1 MASSSPHPDTHQD
14 TPPDFTPVVS
24 STSSTSTSPSPPA
37 VTMAGAT
44 AASPQKSSH
53 QQGQPFEPLDKAA
66 SQTVKLNPKL
76 ELSRNDLLR
85 LLSYME
91 GELQSRDVVI
101 ATLKTERVKNL
112 LQYGRVGL
120 SDPFLALQR
129 DSIGGSVVRG
139 GGVNEAELRAL
150 EETQLAQLEH
160 LIAQQRKAHQRMRH
174 VLREAEKR
182 HSRVV
187 AELEEERRKHEHDTA
202 QGDDVT
208 YALEK
213 DRTRLKQPELRIL
226 KELEAEKAAKKKV
239 EKELRKVQETLEEE
253 RGRQKQIILMLVE
266 ERKRLALQYV
276 EERKRSEDLAQI
288 LSEEKGRI
296 DSMAEGL
303 EEESKKSLQME
314 AELEKQLADF
324 DTERQQ
330 MRGQLTKKEE
340 RISELE
346 ALLEKQQREVDHY
359 KKQLQEAHN
368 VAMFQQ
374 TLSVSPPR
382 IGIAT
387 RPAPPQLPA
396 KPATLTQPQPRMPG
410 LDEVTGVPLN
420 MGLSVAPHHVSSGP
434 GATNPSHSVPP
445 GVAAMSSVT
454 KAVQLT
460 ATVNSVPVAGP
471 TTGIARGVQPG
482 VGLRPVMYSVSTS
495 EVTRTVTT
503 AAKSYS
509 VSENEAGWT
518 GGSEGEVPGSLA
530 GGVPGAVER
539 GVVRVTGPAG
549 EARSQAQVVQ
559 VTPRVNVSA
568 SPGTK
573 VITTTHGGKVTFH
586 VTTNAPTTTAAPAP
600 PASNGQQQQTLTQ
613 TSTMIKKPP
622 PPTRSTQPGGPPPPV
637 PLNKPTAA
645 PPVPP
650 NKPAVPPKKDL
661 VTRVGAGGQGVS
673 VEPGTP
679 ISVEV
684 KPQKVGPQ
692 TVKFGITISKTA
704 ASGGGGQPAGSGG
717 GGGQAVVGVGSGGS
731 GGGSETPVAPSVE
744 GGAVSPRRDAA
755 QVGGGGPPVHATACV
770 DSLSPELEHFH
781 QLLISM
787 AGSSDVAVPAIS
799 NLTSPSNPSSAPNTH
814 VVCSSPSQSPC
825 ASLPSVSPSGPS
837 STHLPSLSPLPHHS
851 ISLNTDHEGH
861 ASLSSPIA
869 IPLSSPPPLPAYS
882 SLSSPSS
889 VAAASVSL
897 SQSLLYPPL
906 HSPLPASPASRLSES
921 TPQSSASLGATPW
934 MPSSLSPSST
944 IINTPTA
951 TTTTNTTTT
960 LNYHHH
966 SPIATSITS
975 NTVTTSST
983 TTTTTSSLSGS
994 LPPPLPLGDCPVVLT
1009 PMEGEDLEPPHSPLD
1024 VSTPLTMDG
1033 MTALH
1038 IAAQG
1043 NNWQSVPVLV
1053 RCGGSVSAEDDE
1065 GRTPAYLALLY
1076 ACTPAAAALLA
1087 FPQSLEHTTKDGCNY
1102 LHAAIKS
1109 AEAECVE
1116 VLLQHILATDD
1127 GPHLLHWLASGPDHR
1142 GSTPLALA
1150 VAHPTADLLAALCHA
1165 GLDLPALL
1173 SHDPS
1178 LLKLASPACHALFST
1193 SSQSESTC
1201 SVWLEGLDLDRVT
1214 NGDGGCSH
1222 KQEDEFESGSGSSS
1236 SNEYRERW
1244 PIGAVRV
1251 TTTTLWAVLEEALTS
1266 LALHHLDTLARS
1278 HGPSSV
1284 SMGGRHSSGSGS
1296 RGERRRSDPLQEL
1309 EVNSPHLGITKAAIS
1324 HFSIG
1329 HHRWTRGEY
1338 GLVSGP
1344 CDLLANTGSQDICIH
1359 LRTFEAAAYSL
1370 LVPVPVL
1377 KNYLRLM
1384 EQSQCVVVYGPR
1396 DSGKCSLVRCLA
1408 HLKGSGSGV
1417 GVTRI
1422 DLARGRAASLESVRG
1437 VAESGGNLVL
1447 EHVSREAWPAVWAM
1461 MQGIS
1466 GGTVL
1471 VTMDAWRRP
1480 GGGQL
1485 EGGVLWV
1492 QLRHDREPLVS
1503 TLSRSLMRLLA
1514 SQHSGVLP
1522 SPASHTQRIVEW
1534 VTAAWSRLA
1543 ATLMS
1548 LGFSSALHGPHLF
1561 TQALCGAVSPRDILR
1576 GVKHLWNSV
1585 ISSEI
1590 RTEVVSVWR
1599 RSSVGGEVD
1608 EARVTSMALYVV
1620 IQRSL
1625 APGLPLPPPQAH
1637 DFLASLDGGLGRS
1650 AFRGIKSSV
1659 PSSRP
1664 KDLPLDVIGSP
1675 LWTGSSQQVAEIP
1688 QQSGPPV
1695 GLSSPTSPE
1704 WDEANLTKILGLSP
1718 MGYT

>member
-1 MASSSPHPDTHQD
+1 MGARGEMASTGPRPDTHPQE
-14 TPPDFTPVVS
+14 PPAAAAT
-24 STSSTSTSPSPPA
+24 TTAASPS
-37 VTMAGAT
+37 VMVGAAAT
-44 AASPQKSSH
+44 ASPQKSSQ
-53 QQGQPFEPLDKAA
+53 QQGQPFEPLDKSA

-213 DRTRLKQPELRIL
+213 DRTRLKQ
-226 KELEAEKAAKKKV
+226 ELESERAAKKKA

-330 MRGQLTKKEE
+330 MRSQLAKKEE

-410 LDEVTGVPLN
+410 ALTPPKITPRVRASSPGIDEVTGVPMSLG
-420 MGLSVAPHHVSSGP
+420 MSAAQHHTSAGSHSTTGVS
-434 GATNPSHSVPP
+434 NPPHSVPP

-509 VSENEAGWT
+509 VSENEGSWT
-518 GGSEGEVPGSLA
+518 GSGEGEGPASLPGGTS
-530 GGVPGAVER
+530 GTVER
-539 GVVRVTGPAG
+539 GVVRVTGPG
-549 EARSQAQVVQ
+549 DARSQAQVVQ

-586 VTTNAPTTTAAPAP
+586 VTTNAPTTTAASVA
-600 PASNGQQQQTLTQ
+600 PASNGQQQQQ
-613 TSTMIKKPP
+613 GAQQASSVAKKPP
-622 PPTRSTQPGGPPPPV
+622 PPARSTQPGGPPPPI
-637 PLNKPTAA
+637 PLNKPAAA

-661 VTRVGAGGQGVS
+661 VTRVGAGGPGVS

-704 ASGGGGQPAGSGG
+704 TSGSQAVGSGG
-717 GGGQAVVGVGSGGS
+717 GSGQAVVGVGSGGS
-731 GGGSETPVAPSVE
+731 GGGSETPVAPAVE

-787 AGSSDVAVPAIS
+787 AGSSNVAVP
-799 NLTSPSNPSSAPNTH
+799 TSPNVAPNLSSAPNTQ
-814 VVCSSPSQSPC
+814 VVCSSPSPIPSSSLSSLS
-825 ASLPSVSPSGPS
+825 SLPEPS
-837 STHLPSLSPLPHHS
+837 SPLLPSLSLVPQS
-851 ISLNTDHEGH
+851 TKISTDDGG
-861 ASLSSPIA
+861 IA
-869 IPLSSPPPLPAYS
+869 SPPVSPLASPPLAFS
-882 SLSSPSS
+882 FLTSPSS
-889 VAAASVSL
+889 VAAAATASSTL
-897 SQSLLYPPL
+897 HTSSSPTSHSPPPPPL
-906 HSPLPASPASRLSES
+906 PSSSPPPLLPLVSSVLTSPVDS
-921 TPQSSASLGATPW
+921 TPLTSISQGFASLKV
-934 MPSSLSPSST
+934 PSSSLNFQYCSPPCTSPSG
-944 IINTPTA
+944 P
-951 TTTTNTTTT
+951 
-960 LNYHHH
+960 
-966 SPIATSITS
+966 
-975 NTVTTSST
+975 
-983 TTTTTSSLSGS
+983 
-994 LPPPLPLGDCPVVLT
+994 PPPLPLSDPPVLLT
-1009 PMEGEDLEPPHSPLD
+1009 PMDGEELEPPHSPLD

-1038 IAAQG
+1038 LAAQG

-1053 RCGGSVSAEDDE
+1053 RCGASVNAEDDD
-1065 GRTPAYLALLY
+1065 GRTPTYLALLY
-1076 ACTPAAAALLA
+1076 ACTPAAATLLS

-1109 AEAECVE
+1109 GEVECIE
-1116 VLLQHILATDD
+1116 VLVQHVLATED
-1127 GPHLLHWLASGPDHR
+1127 GPNLLHCLAGGPDHR
-1142 GSTPLALA
+1142 GNTPLTLA
-1150 VAHPTADLLAALCHA
+1150 VSATNSSMLAALTHA
-1165 GLDLPALL
+1165 GLDIPALL
-1173 SHDPS
+1173 SRNPR
-1178 LLKLASPACHALFST
+1178 LLSLASPASLAIV
-1193 SSQSESTC
+1193 SSSNQSECTC
-1201 SVWLEGLDLDRVT
+1201 SVWLEGLDMDRGDDEESLGH
-1214 NGDGGCSH
+1214 NGDDGLEKRGR
-1222 KQEDEFESGSGSSS
+1222 EFGK
-1236 SNEYRERW
+1236 RW
-1244 PIGAVRV
+1244 AIGAVLV
-1251 TTTTLWAVLEEALTS
+1251 TSATLWAALEETLTS
-1266 LALHHLDTLARS
+1266 LALHHWDTLARNQ
-1278 HGPSSV
+1278 GPS
-1284 SMGGRHSSGSGS
+1284 GQNLSSCNRLSS
-1296 RGERRRSDPLQEL
+1296 QPRGERRRSDPLQDM
-1309 EVNSPHLGITKAAIS
+1309 EVTTSSLGLNKSAIS

-1329 HHRWTRGEY
+1329 HHKWTRGEY

-1344 CDLLANTGSQDICIH
+1344 YDLLVNNGAQNICIH
-1359 LRTFEAAAYSL
+1359 LHTHEAAAYSL
-1370 LVPVPVL
+1370 LVPLPIL
-1377 KNYLRLM
+1377 KNYLRLI
-1384 EQSQCVVVYGPR
+1384 EQSQCVVVYGPQ
-1396 DSGKCSLVRCLA
+1396 DSGKRSLVRSLA
-1408 HLKGSGSGV
+1408 YLKNGGGV

-1422 DLARGRAASLESVRG
+1422 DMGGGRVSSSECVRG
-1437 VAESGGNLVL
+1437 VVESGGGLVVM
-1447 EHVSREAWPAVWAM
+1447 EHVSREAWPGVWAM
-1461 MQGIS
+1461 VQGVNS
-1466 GGTVL
+1466 GTVL

-1492 QLRHDREPLVS
+1492 QLRHDREPMVS
-1503 TLSRSLMRLLA
+1503 TLTRSLIRHMSSL
-1514 SQHSGVLP
+1514 HTGVFP
-1522 SPASHTQRIVEW
+1522 SPTSQTQQAVDW
-1534 VTAAWSRLA
+1534 VAGAWGRLT
-1543 ATLMS
+1543 ATLMA
-1548 LGFSSALHGPHLF
+1548 LGFSSAVHGPHLF
-1561 TQALCGAVSPRDILR
+1561 TQTLLAANNPRDILR
-1576 GVKHLWNSV
+1576 GVQHLWNDV

-1590 RTEVVSVWR
+1590 RTEVVNVWR

-1625 APGLPLPPPQAH
+1625 APGLPLPTPEAH
-1637 DFLASLDGGLGRS
+1637 DFLAALDGGLGRS
-1650 AFRGIKSSV
+1650 AFRGIKPTM

-1664 KDLPLDVIGSP
+1664 KDLPLEVLGGNPWSGPSYERQD
-1675 LWTGSSQQVAEIP
+1675 SSQQVC
-1688 QQSGPPV
+1688 PPV
-1695 GLSSPTSPE
+1695 SMSSPTSPE

-1718 MGYT
+1718 MGYA

>member
-1 MASSSPHPDTHQD
+1 MASSGPQHPDTHHSEA
-14 TPPDFTPVVS
+14 PPDCSPAASTTPAS
-24 STSSTSTSPSPPA
+24 STTTSASPPT

-44 AASPQKSSH
+44 AASPQKTPH
-53 QQGQPFEPLDKAA
+53 QQGQPFEPLDKAS

-76 ELSRNDLLR
+76 ELSLNDLLR

-174 VLREAEKR
+174 VLREAE
-182 HSRVV
+182 
-187 AELEEERRKHEHDTA
+187 
-202 QGDDVT
+202 
-208 YALEK
+208 
-213 DRTRLKQPELRIL
+213 

-396 KPATLTQPQPRMPG
+396 KPATLTQPQPRMSGALTPPKITPRVRASSPG
-410 LDEVTGVPLN
+410 LDEVTGVPLSL
-420 MGLSVAPHHVSSGP
+420 GLSVAPHHVSSGP
-434 GATNPSHSVPP
+434 GSTNPPHSVPP

-518 GGSEGEVPGSLA
+518 GGSEGEGPGSLA

-586 VTTNAPTTTAAPAP
+586 VTTNAPTTTAASAP
-600 PASNGQQQQTLTQ
+600 PASNGQQQQTQQQ
-613 TSTMIKKPP
+613 TPQQPSLSQTATMIKKPP

-661 VTRVGAGGQGVS
+661 VTRVGAGGQGVA

-704 ASGGGGQPAGSGG
+704 TSGSSSGGQSVGSGG

-799 NLTSPSNPSSAPNTH
+799 NLVPPSNPSSTPNTH
-814 VVCSSPSQSPC
+814 VCSSPSQSSC
-825 ASLPSVSPSGPS
+825 TSLPSVPPCGPS
-837 STHLPSLSPLPHHS
+837 SPLPPSLSPPLHHS
-851 ISLNTDHEGH
+851 ASLSTDHEGL
-861 ASLSSPIA
+861 ASASSSTV
-869 IPLSSPPPLPAYS
+869 PLTLPPPLPAF
-882 SLSSPSS
+882 SLLTSPSS
-889 VAAASVSL
+889 VAAASVTL
-897 SQSLLYPPL
+897 A
-906 HSPLPASPASRLSES
+906 HSPPHSTLYSSSLVSPASRLTES
-921 TPQSSASLGATPW
+921 PHLINTPQCTPKILSSS
-934 MPSSLSPSST
+934 PSSSSSPPSPSISTSTLYYQHCSPSST
-944 IINTPTA
+944 
-951 TTTTNTTTT
+951 TTTITTT
-960 LNYHHH
+960 
-966 SPIATSITS
+966 
-975 NTVTTSST
+975 ST
-983 TTTTTSSLSGS
+983 TTTTTLSPSGS
-994 LPPPLPLGDCPVVLT
+994 LPPPPPPLPLGDCPIILT
-1009 PMEGEDLEPPHSPLD
+1009 PVEGEDLEPPHSPLD

-1038 IAAQG
+1038 LAAQG
-1043 NNWQSVPVLV
+1043 NNWQSVAVLV

-1065 GRTPAYLALLY
+1065 GRTPAFLALLY

-1109 AEAECVE
+1109 GEVECVE
-1116 VLLQHILATDD
+1116 VLLQHILATED
-1127 GPHLLHWLASGPDHR
+1127 GLHLLHWLAGGPDHQ
-1142 GSTPLALA
+1142 GTTPLALA
-1150 VAHPTADLLAALCHA
+1150 VASPTADLLAAMGHA
-1165 GLDLPALL
+1165 GLDIPALL

-1178 LLKLASPACHALFST
+1178 LLKLASSACLALLSS

-1201 SVWLEGLDLDRVT
+1201 SVWLEGLDLDRVI
-1214 NGDGGCSH
+1214 NGDGSCTH
-1222 KQEDEFESGSGSSS
+1222 EQEDEFESGTSSS
-1236 SNEYRERW
+1236 SSKHHGERW

-1266 LALHHLDTLARS
+1266 LALHHLETLTRNHS
-1278 HGPSSV
+1278 PGGI
-1284 SMGGRHSSGSGS
+1284 SMGGSGRHSSGGSSSSSMS
-1296 RGERRRSDPLQEL
+1296 RGERRRSDPLQEM
-1309 EVNSPHLGITKAAIS
+1309 EVNSAHLGITKAAIS

-1329 HHRWTRGEY
+1329 HHKWTRGEY

-1344 CDLLANTGSQDICIH
+1344 FDLLANNGSQDICIH
-1359 LRTFEAAAYSL
+1359 FRPLEAAAYSL

-1408 HLKGSGSGV
+1408 HLKGTGSGV

-1422 DLARGRAASLESVRG
+1422 DLARGRAAGLETVRG
-1437 VAESGGNLVL
+1437 VAESGGSLVL

-1461 MQGIS
+1461 VQGVS

-1492 QLRHDREPLVS
+1492 QLRHDREPLIS
-1503 TLSRSLMRLLA
+1503 TLSRSLIRLLA
-1514 SQHSGVLP
+1514 SQHAGVLP
-1522 SPASHTQRIVEW
+1522 SPTSHTQHTVEW
-1534 VTAAWSRLA
+1534 VTAASSRLA
-1543 ATLMS
+1543 ATLMT

-1561 TQALCGAVSPRDILR
+1561 SQALRGAASPGDILR
-1576 GVKHLWNSV
+1576 EVKHVWNSV
-1585 ISSEI
+1585 ISPEI

-1637 DFLASLDGGLGRS
+1637 NFLASLDGGLGRS
-1650 AFRGIKSSV
+1650 AFRSIKSSV
-1659 PSSRP
+1659 SSARP

-1675 LWTGSSQQVAEIP
+1675 LWTGSSQQITEIS
-1688 QQSGPPV
+1688 QQTSPPV

>member
-1 MASSSPHPDTHQD
+1 MASTAPRPDTHPQD
-14 TPPDFTPVVS
+14 
-24 STSSTSTSPSPPA
+24 PPA
-37 VTMAGAT
+37 TAAASAATPSAAAAAAAVVVAPPATMAAAA
-44 AASPQKSSH
+44 AASPQKTPQQQQQQQ
-53 QQGQPFEPLDKAA
+53 QQGQPFEPMDKSV

-76 ELSRNDLLR
+76 ELSRTDLLK

-91 GELQSRDVVI
+91 AELQSRDVVI

-150 EETQLAQLEH
+150 EETQLSQLEH

-213 DRTRLKQPELRIL
+213 DRTRLKQ
-226 KELEAEKAAKKKV
+226 ELESEKAAKKKA

-330 MRGQLTKKEE
+330 MRAQLTKKEE
-340 RISELE
+340 RINELE
-346 ALLEKQQREVDHY
+346 ALLEKLQRDVDHY

-387 RPAPPQLPA
+387 RPSPPQLPA
-396 KPATLTQPQPRMPG
+396 KPAALTQPQPRMPG
-410 LDEVTGVPLN
+410 ALTPPKVAPRVRASSPGIDEVTGVPMSLG
-420 MGLSVAPHHVSSGP
+420 MSAAQHHVTAGSLSTTG
-434 GATNPSHSVPP
+434 GGNPAHAVAP

-503 AAKSYS
+503 ASKSYS
-509 VSENEAGWT
+509 VSENESSWT
-518 GGSEGEVPGSLA
+518 GGGEGEGPASLPA
-530 GGVPGAVER
+530 GMAGTVER
-539 GVVRVTGPAG
+539 GLVRVTGPG
-549 EARSQAQVVQ
+549 DVRGQAQVVQ

-586 VTTNAPTTTAAPAP
+586 VTTIAPTTTATSASSAP
-600 PASNGQQQQTLTQ
+600 NGQQQQQALPQ

-622 PPTRSTQPGGPPPPV
+622 PPARSTQPGGPPPPV
-637 PLNKPTAA
+637 PLNKPLAV

-661 VTRVGAGGQGVS
+661 VTRVGAGGSGVS

-684 KPQKVGPQ
+684 KPQKVGSQ
-692 TVKFGITISKTA
+692 TVKFGITISKT
-704 ASGGGGQPAGSGG
+704 SGNQPIGSSGSS
-717 GGGQAVVGVGSGGS
+717 GQAVVGVGPGGS
-731 GGGSETPVAPSVE
+731 GGGSETPVAPTVE
-744 GGAVSPRRDAA
+744 GGAISPRRDAA

-787 AGSSDVAVPAIS
+787 AGSSNIAAPTS
-799 NLTSPSNPSSAPNTH
+799 PNLAPNIPSPSNSQVVSSCSSSSPIPSSP
-814 VVCSSPSQSPC
+814 VSSPTHPSSPLLPPLSPPPPPPPQSAKIDIGDGGIALPPVSPLPPSPHAFGFLSDPSSVVTAATAALPKSS
-825 ASLPSVSPSGPS
+825 ASPSVSPPP
-837 STHLPSLSPLPHHS
+837 LPS
-851 ISLNTDHEGH
+851 
-861 ASLSSPIA
+861 
-869 IPLSSPPPLPAYS
+869 SSPPPLL
-882 SLSSPSS
+882 SLSSMSS
-889 VAAASVSL
+889 EVLTSVSNKIVAPL
-897 SQSLLYPPL
+897 SSIAPGFSTVTSTQTQDCNPT
-906 HSPLPASPASRLSES
+906 ASP
-921 TPQSSASLGATPW
+921 
-934 MPSSLSPSST
+934 
-944 IINTPTA
+944 
-951 TTTTNTTTT
+951 
-960 LNYHHH
+960 
-966 SPIATSITS
+966 
-975 NTVTTSST
+975 
-983 TTTTTSSLSGS
+983 SGP
-994 LPPPLPLGDCPVVLT
+994 PPPLPLSDPPILLA
-1009 PMEGEDLEPPHSPLD
+1009 PLDGEELEPPHSPLD

-1038 IAAQG
+1038 LAAQG

-1053 RCGGSVSAEDDE
+1053 RCGASVTAEDDD
-1065 GRTPAYLALLY
+1065 GRTPTYLALLY
-1076 ACTPAAAALLA
+1076 ACTPAAAALLS
-1087 FPQSLEHTTKDGCNY
+1087 FPQSLEHTTKDGCNF

-1109 AEAECVE
+1109 GEVECIE
-1116 VLLQHILATDD
+1116 VLVQHILATEL
-1127 GPHLLHWLASGPDHR
+1127 GPNLLHRLAGEPDHR
-1142 GSTPLALA
+1142 GNTPLSLALSA
-1150 VAHPTADLLAALCHA
+1150 TNSHMVAALSHA

-1173 SHDPS
+1173 SHNPK
-1178 LLKLASPACHALFST
+1178 LLSVASPAALAFISNT
-1193 SSQSESTC
+1193 DRSECTC
-1201 SVWLEGLDLDRVT
+1201 SVWLEGLDIDRLVEGDPGSRS
-1214 NGDGGCSH
+1214 NGDDGFIEEEG
-1222 KQEDEFESGSGSSS
+1222 K
-1236 SNEYRERW
+1236 SNCLW
-1244 PIGAVRV
+1244 AIGAVRV
-1251 TTTTLWAVLEEALTS
+1251 TPATLWAALEETLTS
-1266 LALHHLDTLARS
+1266 LALHHWEALARTQGYGQNS
-1278 HGPSSV
+1278 T
-1284 SMGGRHSSGSGS
+1284 GGSRRNAQP
-1296 RGERRRSDPLQEL
+1296 RGERRRSDPLQEV
-1309 EVNSPHLGITKAAIS
+1309 EVSASFLGLNKSAVS

-1329 HHRWTRGEY
+1329 HHKWSRGEY

-1344 CDLLANTGSQDICIH
+1344 YDLLVNNHAQDIRIH
-1359 LRTFEAAAYSL
+1359 LHTLEAAAYTL
-1370 LVPVPVL
+1370 LVPVPIL
-1377 KNYLRLM
+1377 KNYLRLI
-1384 EQSQCVVVYGPR
+1384 EQCQCVVVYGPQ
-1396 DSGKCSLVRCLA
+1396 DSGKRFLVRCLA
-1408 HLKGSGSGV
+1408 HLRVGGNI

-1422 DLARGRAASLESVRG
+1422 DLGGGTVSSTESVRG
-1437 VAESGGNLVL
+1437 VVESGGSLVVM
-1447 EHVSREAWPAVWAM
+1447 ERVSREAWPGVW
-1461 MQGIS
+1461 GVVKGVNS
-1466 GGTVL
+1466 GTVL

-1492 QLRHDREPLVS
+1492 QLRHDREPLVA
-1503 TLSRSLMRLLA
+1503 TLSRSLMRHVA
-1514 SQHSGVLP
+1514 SLHGGVFP
-1522 SPASHTQRIVEW
+1522 SPSSHMQKAIEW
-1534 VTAAWSRLA
+1534 VAGAWGRLA
-1543 ATLMS
+1543 ATLMA

-1561 TQALCGAVSPRDILR
+1561 TQTLLTANNPRDLLR
-1576 GVKHLWNSV
+1576 GVEHLWNN
-1585 ISSEI
+1585 IIAMEI

-1599 RSSVGGEVD
+1599 RSSVGCEVD

-1625 APGLPLPPPQAH
+1625 APGLPLPTAEAH
-1637 DFLASLDGGLGRS
+1637 NFLAALDGGLGRS
-1650 AFRGIKSSV
+1650 AFRGIKS
-1659 PSSRP
+1659 PLPPPRP
-1664 KDLPLDVIGSP
+1664 KDLPLELIGS
-1675 LWTGSSQQVAEIP
+1675 TQTGGSKFEKVESSHHFGSS
-1688 QQSGPPV
+1688 V
-1695 GLSSPTSPE
+1695 GLASPTSPE

-1718 MGYT
+1718 MGYA

>member
-1 MASSSPHPDTHQD
+1 MASTAPRPDTHPQD
-14 TPPDFTPVVS
+14 
-24 STSSTSTSPSPPA
+24 PPA
-37 VTMAGAT
+37 TATTVSAAATPAAVAAAAAVAPPATMAA
-44 AASPQKSSH
+44 AASPQKMPQQQQQ
-53 QQGQPFEPLDKAA
+53 QQGQHFEPMDKSV

-76 ELSRNDLLR
+76 ELSRTDLLK

-91 GELQSRDVVI
+91 AELQSRDVVI

-150 EETQLAQLEH
+150 EETQLSQLEH

-213 DRTRLKQPELRIL
+213 DRTRLKQ
-226 KELEAEKAAKKKV
+226 ELESEKAAKKKA

-330 MRGQLTKKEE
+330 MRAQLTKKEE
-340 RISELE
+340 RINELE
-346 ALLEKQQREVDHY
+346 ALLEKLQRDVDHY

-396 KPATLTQPQPRMPG
+396 KPAALTQPQPRMP
-410 LDEVTGVPLN
+410 
-420 MGLSVAPHHVSSGP
+420 A
-434 GATNPSHSVPP
+434 
-445 GVAAMSSVT
+445 
-454 KAVQLT
+454 
-460 ATVNSVPVAGP
+460 
-471 TTGIARGVQPG
+471 TGIARGVQPG

-503 AAKSYS
+503 ASKSYS
-509 VSENEAGWT
+509 VSENESSWT
-518 GGSEGEVPGSLA
+518 GGGEGEGPASLPA
-530 GGVPGAVER
+530 GMTGTVER
-539 GVVRVTGPAG
+539 GLVRVTGPG
-549 EARSQAQVVQ
+549 DVRGQAQVVQ

-586 VTTNAPTTTAAPAP
+586 VTTIAPTTTATSASSAP
-600 PASNGQQQQTLTQ
+600 NGQQQQQTLSQ
-613 TSTMIKKPP
+613 TATMIKKPP
-622 PPTRSTQPGGPPPPV
+622 PPARSTQPGGPPPPV
-637 PLNKPTAA
+637 PLNKPLAV

-661 VTRVGAGGQGVS
+661 VTRVGAGGSGVS

-684 KPQKVGPQ
+684 KPQKVGSQ
-692 TVKFGITISKTA
+692 TVKFGITISKT
-704 ASGGGGQPAGSGG
+704 SGNQPIGSSGSS
-717 GGGQAVVGVGSGGS
+717 GQAVVGVGPGGS
-731 GGGSETPVAPSVE
+731 GGGSETPVAPTVE

-787 AGSSDVAVPAIS
+787 AGSSNIAAPPS
-799 NLTSPSNPSSAPNTH
+799 PNLAPNIPSPSNSQVVSTSSSSTSSISSIPTSPVSSPTHPSSPLLPPLSPPPPPPPQSAKIDIGDGGITLPPLSSSAPSISAFGFLSDPSS
-814 VVCSSPSQSPC
+814 VVTAVTAALPKSCMSPS
-825 ASLPSVSPSGPS
+825 V
-837 STHLPSLSPLPHHS
+837 
-851 ISLNTDHEGH
+851 
-861 ASLSSPIA
+861 
-869 IPLSSPPPLPAYS
+869 SPPPLPS
-882 SLSSPSS
+882 TSPPPLLSLSSISS
-889 VAAASVSL
+889 EVLTSVSNKNVAPL
-897 SQSLLYPPL
+897 SSIAPGFSTVTSTQTQDCNPS
-906 HSPLPASPASRLSES
+906 ASP
-921 TPQSSASLGATPW
+921 
-934 MPSSLSPSST
+934 
-944 IINTPTA
+944 
-951 TTTTNTTTT
+951 
-960 LNYHHH
+960 
-966 SPIATSITS
+966 
-975 NTVTTSST
+975 
-983 TTTTTSSLSGS
+983 SGP
-994 LPPPLPLGDCPVVLT
+994 PPPLPLSDPPILLA
-1009 PMEGEDLEPPHSPLD
+1009 PLDGEELEPPHSPLD

-1038 IAAQG
+1038 LAAQG

-1053 RCGGSVSAEDDE
+1053 RCGASVSAEDDD
-1065 GRTPAYLALLY
+1065 GRTPTYLALLY
-1076 ACTPAAAALLA
+1076 ACTPAAAALLS
-1087 FPQSLEHTTKDGCNY
+1087 FPQSLEHTTKDGCNF

-1109 AEAECVE
+1109 AEVDCIE
-1116 VLLQHILATDD
+1116 VLVQHILATEL
-1127 GPHLLHWLASGPDHR
+1127 GPNLLHRLAGEPDHR
-1142 GSTPLALA
+1142 GNTPLSLALA
-1150 VAHPTADLLAALCHA
+1150 ATNSHMVAALSRA

-1173 SHDPS
+1173 SHNPK
-1178 LLKLASPACHALFST
+1178 LLSVASPAALAFISNT
-1193 SSQSESTC
+1193 DRSECTC
-1201 SVWLEGLDLDRVT
+1201 SVWLEGLDINRLVEGEPGNIS
-1214 NGDGGCSH
+1214 NGDDGFIKEGKC
-1222 KQEDEFESGSGSSS
+1222 
-1236 SNEYRERW
+1236 NCLW
-1244 PIGAVRV
+1244 AIGAVRV
-1251 TTTTLWAVLEEALTS
+1251 TPATLWAALEETLTS
-1266 LALHHLDTLARS
+1266 LALHHWEVLARTQGYGQNS
-1278 HGPSSV
+1278 TVCS
-1284 SMGGRHSSGSGS
+1284 RRNAQS
-1296 RGERRRSDPLQEL
+1296 RGERRRSDPLQEV
-1309 EVNSPHLGITKAAIS
+1309 EVSTSFLGLNKSAIS

-1329 HHRWTRGEY
+1329 HHKWSRGDY

-1344 CDLLANTGSQDICIH
+1344 YDLLVNNHAQDIRIH
-1359 LRTFEAAAYSL
+1359 LHTLEAAAYTL
-1370 LVPVPVL
+1370 LVPVPIL
-1377 KNYLRLM
+1377 KNYLRLI
-1384 EQSQCVVVYGPR
+1384 EQCQCVVVYGPQ
-1396 DSGKCSLVRCLA
+1396 DSGKRFLVRCLA
-1408 HLKGSGSGV
+1408 HLRV
-1417 GVTRI
+1417 GGNIGITRI
-1422 DLARGRAASLESVRG
+1422 DLGGGTFSSTESVRG
-1437 VAESGGNLVL
+1437 VVESGGNVVVM
-1447 EHVSREAWPAVWAM
+1447 ERVSREAWPGVW
-1461 MQGIS
+1461 GVVKGVNS
-1466 GGTVL
+1466 GTIL

-1492 QLRHDREPLVS
+1492 QLRHDREPLIA
-1503 TLSRSLMRLLA
+1503 TLSRSLMRHVA
-1514 SQHSGVLP
+1514 SLHGGVFP
-1522 SPASHTQRIVEW
+1522 SPSSHMQKAIEW
-1534 VTAAWSRLA
+1534 VAGAWGRLA
-1543 ATLMS
+1543 ATLMA

-1561 TQALCGAVSPRDILR
+1561 TQTLLTANNPRDILR
-1576 GVKHLWNSV
+1576 GVEHLWNNI
-1585 ISSEI
+1585 ISMEI

-1599 RSSVGGEVD
+1599 RSSVGCEVD

-1625 APGLPLPPPQAH
+1625 APGLPLPTAEAH
-1637 DFLASLDGGLGRS
+1637 SFLAALDGGLGRS
-1650 AFRGIKSSV
+1650 AFRGIKS
-1659 PSSRP
+1659 PLPPPRP
-1664 KDLPLDVIGSP
+1664 KDLPLEVLGSP
-1675 LWTGSSQQVAEIP
+1675 QTGGSKFEKVESSHHLGSS
-1688 QQSGPPV
+1688 V
-1695 GLSSPTSPE
+1695 GLASPTSPE

-1718 MGYT
+1718 MGYA

>member
-410 LDEVTGVPLN
+410 ALTPPKITPRVRASSPGLDEVTGVPLN

-673 VEPGTP
+673 VEP
-679 ISVEV
+679 
-684 KPQKVGPQ
+684 
-692 TVKFGITISKTA
+692 
-704 ASGGGGQPAGSGG
+704 
-717 GGGQAVVGVGSGGS
+717 
-731 GGGSETPVAPSVE
+731 
-744 GGAVSPRRDAA
+744 
-755 QVGGGGPPVHATACV
+755 
-770 DSLSPELEHFH
+770 
-781 QLLISM
+781 
-787 AGSSDVAVPAIS
+787 GSSDVAVPAIS

>member
-1 MASSSPHPDTHQD
+1 MASPGPRPDTHQD
-14 TPPDFTPVVS
+14 
-24 STSSTSTSPSPPA
+24 PPA
-37 VTMAGAT
+37 AAAAAPPASPAAMAGA
-44 AASPQKSSH
+44 AAAVSPQKSSQ
-53 QQGQPFEPLDKAA
+53 QQGQPFEPLDKSA

-139 GGVNEAELRAL
+139 GGVNESELRAL

-213 DRTRLKQPELRIL
+213 DRTRLKQ
-226 KELEAEKAAKKKV
+226 ELESERAAKKKA

-330 MRGQLTKKEE
+330 MRGQLAKKEE
-340 RISELE
+340 RINELE

-410 LDEVTGVPLN
+410 ALTPPKITPRVRASSPGIDEVTGVPLN
-420 MGLSVAPHHVSSGP
+420 LGMNVAQHHVSAGP
-434 GATNPSHSVPP
+434 HSTAGVSNPPHSVPP

-482 VGLRPVMYSVSTS
+482 VGIRPVMYSVSTS

-509 VSENEAGWT
+509 LSENEGGWT
-518 GGSEGEVPGSLA
+518 GSGDGEGPVSLPGGL
-530 GGVPGAVER
+530 PGTVER
-539 GVVRVTGPAG
+539 GVVRVTGPG
-549 EARSQAQVVQ
+549 DVRSQAQVVQ

-573 VITTTHGGKVTFH
+573 VITTAHGGKVTFH
-586 VTTNAPTTTAAPAP
+586 VTTNAASTTAASASPAP
-600 PASNGQQQQTLTQ
+600 NGQQQQQVLSQ
-613 TSTMIKKPP
+613 TSTMSKKPP
-622 PPTRSTQPGGPPPPV
+622 PPARSTQPGGPPPPV
-637 PLNKPTAA
+637 PLNKPAAA

-704 ASGGGGQPAGSGG
+704 TSGSQSVGSGG
-717 GGGQAVVGVGSGGS
+717 GSGQAVVGVGPGGS
-731 GGGSETPVAPSVE
+731 GGGSETPVAPAVE

-755 QVGGGGPPVHATACV
+755 QVGGGSPPVHATACV

-787 AGSSDVAVPAIS
+787 AGSSNVAVP
-799 NLTSPSNPSSAPNTH
+799 TSPNLARNLSNAPSTQ
-814 VVCSSPSQSPC
+814 VVCSSPSPISSSCLSSPSSTEPSSPLLPPLSPPIQPTKTNTDSGGI
-825 ASLPSVSPSGPS
+825 ASLSVSPLASTSLAFSFVTSSSPCVAAVTASSSHFSSSSNSPS
-837 STHLPSLSPLPHHS
+837 LMPPPLPS
-851 ISLNTDHEGH
+851 
-861 ASLSSPIA
+861 
-869 IPLSSPPPLPAYS
+869 SSPPPLLPLYS
-882 SLSSPSS
+882 TVLTPK
-889 VAAASVSL
+889 L
-897 SQSLLYPPL
+897 
-906 HSPLPASPASRLSES
+906 ES
-921 TPQSSASLGATPW
+921 TPLTSMAPDLTPLKSSLASVNYHYCTPSSAS
-934 MPSSLSPSST
+934 PSGP
-944 IINTPTA
+944 
-951 TTTTNTTTT
+951 
-960 LNYHHH
+960 
-966 SPIATSITS
+966 
-975 NTVTTSST
+975 
-983 TTTTTSSLSGS
+983 
-994 LPPPLPLGDCPVVLT
+994 PPPLPLSEPPILLT
-1009 PMEGEDLEPPHSPLD
+1009 PMDGEELEPPHSPLD
-1024 VSTPLTMDG
+1024 VSTPLTVDG

-1038 IAAQG
+1038 LAAQG

-1053 RCGGSVSAEDDE
+1053 RCGASVNAEDDD
-1065 GRTPAYLALLY
+1065 GRTPTYLALLY
-1076 ACTPAAAALLA
+1076 ACNPAAAALLS
-1087 FPQSLEHTTKDGCNY
+1087 FPHSLEHTTKDGCNY

-1109 AEAECVE
+1109 GEVDCVE
-1116 VLLQHILATDD
+1116 VLLQHLLAMED
-1127 GPHLLHWLASGPDHR
+1127 GPNLLHRLAGGPDHQ
-1142 GSTPLALA
+1142 GTTPLALA
-1150 VAHPTADLLAALCHA
+1150 VSATNSDMLAALNHA
-1165 GLDLPALL
+1165 GLDIPALISHNVRLL
-1173 SHDPS
+1173 S
-1178 LLKLASPACHALFST
+1178 LASSAAMALV
-1193 SSQSESTC
+1193 SSSNRSECTC
-1201 SVWLEGLDLDRVT
+1201 SVWLEGLDLDRIPDGDGSNGP
-1214 NGDGGCSH
+1214 NGDDGA
-1222 KQEDEFESGSGSSS
+1222 DNSGR
-1236 SNEYRERW
+1236 EYSERW
-1244 PIGAVRV
+1244 AIGAVRV
-1251 TTTTLWAVLEEALTS
+1251 TSATLWAALEETLTS
-1266 LALHHLDTLARS
+1266 LALHHWDSLTRNQGTS
-1278 HGPSSV
+1278 GPSISSCNRHGPLP
-1284 SMGGRHSSGSGS
+1284 
-1296 RGERRRSDPLQEL
+1296 RGERRRSDPLHDM
-1309 EVNSPHLGITKAAIS
+1309 EVNTAFLGLGKSAIS

-1329 HHRWTRGEY
+1329 HHKWTRGEY

-1344 CDLLANTGSQDICIH
+1344 YDLLVNNSAQDICIH
-1359 LRTFEAAAYSL
+1359 LHTLEAVAYSL
-1370 LVPVPVL
+1370 LVPLPIL
-1377 KNYLRLM
+1377 KNYLRLI
-1384 EQSQCVVVYGPR
+1384 EQSQCVVVYGPQ
-1396 DSGKCSLVRCLA
+1396 DSGKRSLVRCLA
-1408 HLKGSGSGV
+1408 HLKSGG
-1417 GVTRI
+1417 GGMAMTTI
-1422 DLARGRAASLESVRG
+1422 DMSSGRAASLESIRSIV
-1437 VAESGGNLVL
+1437 ESGGGLVVM
-1447 EHVSREAWPAVWAM
+1447 EHVSREAWPGVWAM
-1461 MQGIS
+1461 VQGVNS
-1466 GGTVL
+1466 GTVL

-1503 TLSRSLMRLLA
+1503 ILSRSLTRHIA
-1514 SQHSGVLP
+1514 SLHAGVFP
-1522 SPASHTQRIVEW
+1522 SPASETNRVIDW
-1534 VTAAWSRLA
+1534 VTGAWGRLT
-1543 ATLMS
+1543 ATLMA
-1548 LGFSSALHGPHLF
+1548 LGFSSAIHGPHLF
-1561 TQALCGAVSPRDILR
+1561 TQTLLAANNPRDILR
-1576 GVKHLWNSV
+1576 GVQHLWNNI
-1585 ISSEI
+1585 ISEEI
-1590 RTEVVSVWR
+1590 RTEVVTVWR

-1625 APGLPLPPPQAH
+1625 APGLPLPTSEAH
-1637 DFLASLDGGLGRS
+1637 DFLAALDGGLGRS
-1650 AFRGIKSSV
+1650 AFRGMKSTL

-1664 KDLPLDVIGSP
+1664 KDLPLEVMGNNP
-1675 LWTGSSQQVAEIP
+1675 WTGSSYERSENQCPTVGVA
-1688 QQSGPPV
+1688 
-1695 GLSSPTSPE
+1695 SPTSPE
-1704 WDEANLTKILGLSP
+1704 WDEDNLTKILGLSP
-1718 MGYT
+1718 MGYA

>member
-1 MASSSPHPDTHQD
+1 MASTGPRPDTQ
-14 TPPDFTPVVS
+14 PQE
-24 STSSTSTSPSPPA
+24 PA
-37 VTMAGAT
+37 AAAAAAAA
-44 AASPQKSSH
+44 AASPAAMVGAAAAVSPHKASQ
-53 QQGQPFEPLDKAA
+53 QQGQPFEPLDKSA

-76 ELSRNDLLR
+76 ELSRSDLLR

-213 DRTRLKQPELRIL
+213 DRTRLKQPELRMI
-226 KELEAEKAAKKKV
+226 KELESERAAKKKA

-330 MRGQLTKKEE
+330 MRGQLAKKEE

-410 LDEVTGVPLN
+410 ALTPPKITPRVRASSPGIDEVTGVPLN
-420 MGLSVAPHHVSSGP
+420 LGMNVAQHHVSAGCHSTG
-434 GATNPSHSVPP
+434 GVSNPPHNVAA

-482 VGLRPVMYSVSTS
+482 VGIRPVMYSVSTS

-509 VSENEAGWT
+509 VSENEGGWT
-518 GGSEGEVPGSLA
+518 GSGEGEGPSSLP
-530 GGVPGAVER
+530 GGVSGTVER
-539 GVVRVTGPAG
+539 GVVRVTGPG
-549 EARSQAQVVQ
+549 DVRSQAQVVQ

-586 VTTNAPTTTAAPAP
+586 VTTNAPTTTATAASS
-600 PASNGQQQQTLTQ
+600 ASNGQQQQVLQQ

-622 PPTRSTQPGGPPPPV
+622 PPARSTQPGGPPPPV
-637 PLNKPTAA
+637 PLNKPAAA

-661 VTRVGAGGQGVS
+661 VTRVGAGGQGLS
-673 VEPGTP
+673 IEPGSP

-704 ASGGGGQPAGSGG
+704 ASGSQSVGSGG
-717 GGGQAVVGVGSGGS
+717 GSGQTVVGVGPGGS
-731 GGGSETPVAPSVE
+731 GGGSETPVAPAVE

-755 QVGGGGPPVHATACV
+755 QVGGGSPPVHATACV

-787 AGSSDVAVPAIS
+787 AGSSNVAVP
-799 NLTSPSNPSSAPNTH
+799 TSPNLAPNFSNAPNTQ
-814 VVCSSPSQSPC
+814 VVCSSPSPI
-825 ASLPSVSPSGPS
+825 S
-837 STHLPSLSPLPHHS
+837 SSCL
-851 ISLNTDHEGH
+851 
-861 ASLSSPIA
+861 
-869 IPLSSPPPLPAYS
+869 S
-882 SLSSPSS
+882 SLSSTEPSS
-889 VAAASVSL
+889 PLLPPLSPPFHSTKTSTDSGGLGSSSSPLAPNSLAFSFVTSTSSVS
-897 SQSLLYPPL
+897 
-906 HSPLPASPASRLSES
+906 A
-921 TPQSSASLGATPW
+921 ATV
-934 MPSSLSPSST
+934 SSLSASSHTPS
-944 IINTPTA
+944 A
-951 TTTTNTTTT
+951 
-960 LNYHHH
+960 
-966 SPIATSITS
+966 ATSH
-975 NTVTTSST
+975 
-983 TTTTTSSLSGS
+983 SL
-994 LPPPLPLGDCPVVLT
+994 LPPPLPSSPPPPLLSPVSTVSMPSMDSTPLPSKAPSLTSSKPSLASINFHYCSPPPTSPSGPPPPLPLSDPPILLT
-1009 PMEGEDLEPPHSPLD
+1009 PMDGEELEPPHSPLD
-1024 VSTPLTMDG
+1024 VSTPLTVDG

-1038 IAAQG
+1038 LAAQG

-1053 RCGGSVSAEDDE
+1053 RCGASVNAEDED
-1065 GRTPAYLALLY
+1065 GRTPTYLALLY
-1076 ACTPAAAALLA
+1076 ACTPAAAALLS

-1109 AEAECVE
+1109 GEVECVD
-1116 VLLQHILATDD
+1116 VLVQHVLAIEE
-1127 GPHLLHWLASGPDHR
+1127 GPNLLHRLAGGPDHR
-1142 GSTPLALA
+1142 GNTPLALA
-1150 VAHPTADLLAALCHA
+1150 MSATNSAMLAALNHA
-1165 GLDLPALL
+1165 GLDLPAFL
-1173 SHDPS
+1173 SHNAR
-1178 LLKLASPACHALFST
+1178 LLNLASPASLALV
-1193 SSQSESTC
+1193 SSSHRSECTC
-1201 SVWLEGLDLDRVT
+1201 SVWLEGLDLDRVADGDESNGP
-1214 NGDGGCSH
+1214 NGDDGLDNCDRECS
-1222 KQEDEFESGSGSSS
+1222 
-1236 SNEYRERW
+1236 ERW
-1244 PIGAVRV
+1244 AIGAVRV
-1251 TTTTLWAVLEEALTS
+1251 TSATLWAALEETLTS
-1266 LALHHLDTLARS
+1266 LALHHWDALARNQ
-1278 HGPSSV
+1278 GPSGPNIS
-1284 SMGGRHSSGSGS
+1284 SCSRHGAQQ
-1296 RGERRRSDPLQEL
+1296 RGERRRSDPLYDV
-1309 EVNSPHLGITKAAIS
+1309 EVNTSFLGLHKSAIS

-1329 HHRWTRGEY
+1329 HHKWTRGEY

-1344 CDLLANTGSQDICIH
+1344 YDLLVNNSGQDICIH
-1359 LRTFEAAAYSL
+1359 LHTLEAVAYSL
-1370 LVPVPVL
+1370 LVPLPIL
-1377 KNYLRLM
+1377 KNYLRLI
-1384 EQSQCVVVYGPR
+1384 EQSQCVVVYGPQ
-1396 DSGKCSLVRCLA
+1396 DSGKRFLARCLA
-1408 HLKGSGSGV
+1408 HLKGGG
-1417 GVTRI
+1417 GIGMTRI
-1422 DLARGRAASLESVRG
+1422 DMGGGRASSMESVRSI
-1437 VAESGGNLVL
+1437 VESGGGFVVM
-1447 EHVSREAWPAVWAM
+1447 ERVSREAWPGVWAM
-1461 MQGIS
+1461 VQGVS
-1466 GGTVL
+1466 SGTVL

-1503 TLSRSLMRLLA
+1503 ILSRSLTRHIA
-1514 SQHSGVLP
+1514 SLHAGVFP
-1522 SPASHTQRIVEW
+1522 SPTSETYRIIDW
-1534 VTAAWSRLA
+1534 VSGAWGRLT
-1543 ATLMS
+1543 ATLMA
-1548 LGFSSALHGPHLF
+1548 LGFSSAIHGPHLF
-1561 TQALCGAVSPRDILR
+1561 TQTLLAANNPRDILS
-1576 GVKHLWNSV
+1576 GVQHLWNNV
-1585 ISSEI
+1585 ISEEI
-1590 RTEVVSVWR
+1590 RTEVVTVWR

-1625 APGLPLPPPQAH
+1625 APNLPLPTPEAH
-1637 DFLASLDGGLGRS
+1637 NFLAALDGGLGRS
-1650 AFRGIKSSV
+1650 AFRGIKPTV
-1659 PSSRP
+1659 PSPRP
-1664 KDLPLDVIGSP
+1664 KDLPLEVMSNKP
-1675 LWTGSSQQVAEIP
+1675 WTGPSYERTETQQACTSVGVA
-1688 QQSGPPV
+1688 
-1695 GLSSPTSPE
+1695 SPTSPE

-1718 MGYT
+1718 MGYA

>member
-1 MASSSPHPDTHQD
+1 MASTGPRPDTHPQE
-14 TPPDFTPVVS
+14 PPAAAAATAAA
-24 STSSTSTSPSPPA
+24 SPPA
-37 VTMAGAT
+37 MAGA
-44 AASPQKSSH
+44 AATVSPQKSLQ
-53 QQGQPFEPLDKAA
+53 QQGQPFEPLDKSA

-76 ELSRNDLLR
+76 ELSRTDLLR

-213 DRTRLKQPELRIL
+213 DRTRLKQ
-226 KELEAEKAAKKKV
+226 ELESERAAKKKA

-330 MRGQLTKKEE
+330 MRGQLAKKEE
-340 RISELE
+340 RINELE
-346 ALLEKQQREVDHY
+346 TLLEKQQREVDHY

-410 LDEVTGVPLN
+410 ALTPPKITPRVRASSPGIDEVTGVPMSLG
-420 MGLSVAPHHVSSGP
+420 MGVAQHHVPAGP
-434 GATNPSHSVPP
+434 HSTAGVSNPPHSVPP

-482 VGLRPVMYSVSTS
+482 VGIRPVMYSVSTS

-509 VSENEAGWT
+509 VSENEGGWT
-518 GGSEGEVPGSLA
+518 GSGDGEGPASLP
-530 GGVPGAVER
+530 GGVSGTVER
-539 GVVRVTGPAG
+539 GVVRVTGPG
-549 EARSQAQVVQ
+549 DVRSQAQVVQ

-586 VTTNAPTTTAAPAP
+586 VTTNAPTTTAASASPA
-600 PASNGQQQQTLTQ
+600 NGQQQQQVLSQ
-613 TSTMIKKPP
+613 TSTMTKKPP
-622 PPTRSTQPGGPPPPV
+622 PPARSTQPGGPPPPV
-637 PLNKPTAA
+637 PLNKPAAA

-704 ASGGGGQPAGSGG
+704 ASGSQSVGSGG
-717 GGGQAVVGVGSGGS
+717 GSGQAVVGVGPGGS
-731 GGGSETPVAPSVE
+731 GGGSETPVAPAVE

-755 QVGGGGPPVHATACV
+755 QVGGGSPPVHATACV

-787 AGSSDVAVPAIS
+787 AGSSNVAVP
-799 NLTSPSNPSSAPNTH
+799 TSPNLAPNLSNAPYTQA
-814 VVCSSPSQSPC
+814 VCSSPSPILSS
-825 ASLPSVSPSGPS
+825 SLSTLSCTEPS
-837 STHLPSLSPLPHHS
+837 SPLLPPLSPPPQSSKISTDDGGIASSSTSPLASSSLAFSFVTSSSVAAAATTSSSSLSASSLSPSASTSHSPPPLPS
-851 ISLNTDHEGH
+851 
-861 ASLSSPIA
+861 
-869 IPLSSPPPLPAYS
+869 SSPPPL
-882 SLSSPSS
+882 
-889 VAAASVSL
+889 
-897 SQSLLYPPL
+897 
-906 HSPLPASPASRLSES
+906 
-921 TPQSSASLGATPW
+921 SSASAILTLPMDSTPLTSIAPGLT
-934 MPSSLSPSST
+934 PSKSHLASVNLHYCSPPSTSPSG
-944 IINTPTA
+944 P
-951 TTTTNTTTT
+951 
-960 LNYHHH
+960 
-966 SPIATSITS
+966 
-975 NTVTTSST
+975 
-983 TTTTTSSLSGS
+983 
-994 LPPPLPLGDCPVVLT
+994 PPPLPLSDPPILLT
-1009 PMEGEDLEPPHSPLD
+1009 PMDGEELEPPHSPLD
-1024 VSTPLTMDG
+1024 VSTPLTVDG

-1038 IAAQG
+1038 LAAQG

-1053 RCGGSVSAEDDE
+1053 RCGASVNAEDDD
-1065 GRTPAYLALLY
+1065 GCTPTYLALLY
-1076 ACTPAAAALLA
+1076 ACTPAAAALLS
-1087 FPQSLEHTTKDGCNY
+1087 FPQSLEHTTKDGCNF

-1109 AEAECVE
+1109 GEVECIE
-1116 VLLQHILATDD
+1116 VLVQHLLAMED
-1127 GPHLLHWLASGPDHR
+1127 GPNLLHRLAGGPDHR
-1142 GSTPLALA
+1142 GNTPLALA
-1150 VAHPTADLLAALCHA
+1150 MSATNCNMLAALCHA

-1173 SHDPS
+1173 SHNAR
-1178 LLKLASPACHALFST
+1178 LLSLASSPALAFV
-1193 SSQSESTC
+1193 SSSSRSECTC
-1201 SVWLEGLDLDRVT
+1201 SVWLEGLDLNRVGDGSKRH
-1214 NGDGGCSH
+1214 NGDDGSDKDGGEC
-1222 KQEDEFESGSGSSS
+1222 G
-1236 SNEYRERW
+1236 ERW
-1244 PIGAVRV
+1244 AIGAVRV
-1251 TTTTLWAVLEEALTS
+1251 TSATLWGALEETLTS
-1266 LALHHLDTLARS
+1266 LALHHWDALARNQGAG
-1278 HGPSSV
+1278 GPSFS
-1284 SMGGRHSSGSGS
+1284 SCSRHGGQP
-1296 RGERRRSDPLQEL
+1296 RGERRRSDPLHDM
-1309 EVNSPHLGITKAAIS
+1309 EVNTSFLGLSKSAIS

-1329 HHRWTRGEY
+1329 HHKWTRGEY

-1344 CDLLANTGSQDICIH
+1344 YDLLVNNSAQDICIH
-1359 LRTFEAAAYSL
+1359 LHTLEAVAYSL
-1370 LVPVPVL
+1370 LVPLPIL
-1377 KNYLRLM
+1377 KNYLRLI
-1384 EQSQCVVVYGPR
+1384 EQSQCVVVYGPQ
-1396 DSGKCSLVRCLA
+1396 DSGKRSLVRCLA
-1408 HLKGSGSGV
+1408 HLKGGGV
-1417 GVTRI
+1417 IGMTRI
-1422 DLARGRAASLESVRG
+1422 DMGGGRTFSLESVRSI
-1437 VAESGGNLVL
+1437 VESGGGLVVM
-1447 EHVSREAWPAVWAM
+1447 ERVSREAWPGVWAM
-1461 MQGIS
+1461 VQGVS
-1466 GGTVL
+1466 SGTVL

-1492 QLRHDREPLVS
+1492 QLRHDKEPLVS
-1503 TLSRSLMRLLA
+1503 TLTRSLTRHIA
-1514 SQHSGVLP
+1514 SLYAGVFP
-1522 SPASHTQRIVEW
+1522 SPNSQTQLVIDW
-1534 VTAAWSRLA
+1534 VTGAWGRLT
-1543 ATLMS
+1543 ATLMA
-1548 LGFSSALHGPHLF
+1548 LGFSSALHGPHMF
-1561 TQALCGAVSPRDILR
+1561 TQTLLAANNPRDILR
-1576 GVKHLWNSV
+1576 GVQHLWNNV
-1585 ISSEI
+1585 ISAEI
-1590 RTEVVSVWR
+1590 RSEVVTVWR
-1599 RSSVGGEVD
+1599 KSSVGGEVD

-1625 APGLPLPPPQAH
+1625 APGLPLPTPEAH
-1637 DFLASLDGGLGRS
+1637 DFLAALDGGLGRS
-1650 AFRGIKSSV
+1650 AFRGIKPTL

-1664 KDLPLDVIGSP
+1664 KDLPLEVLGNNPWKGTSYER
-1675 LWTGSSQQVAEIP
+1675 TGSQQACP
-1688 QQSGPPV
+1688 SV
-1695 GLSSPTSPE
+1695 GMASPTSPE

-1718 MGYT
+1718 MGYA

>member
-1 MASSSPHPDTHQD
+1 MWAWVLVEEMASSTAPRPDTHPQD
-14 TPPDFTPVVS
+14 PPATATTTTTTSAVTPAAAAVVVS
-24 STSSTSTSPSPPA
+24 PP
-37 VTMAGAT
+37 TMAA
-44 AASPQKSSH
+44 AASPQKTPQQ
-53 QQGQPFEPLDKAA
+53 QQGQHFEPMDKSV

-76 ELSRNDLLR
+76 ELSRTDLLK

-91 GELQSRDVVI
+91 AELQSRDVVI

-160 LIAQQRKAHQRMRH
+160 LITQQRKAHQRMRH

-213 DRTRLKQPELRIL
+213 DRTRLKQ
-226 KELEAEKAAKKKV
+226 ELESEKAAKKKA

-330 MRGQLTKKEE
+330 MRAQLTKKEE
-340 RISELE
+340 RINELE
-346 ALLEKQQREVDHY
+346 TLLEKLQRDVDHY

-382 IGIAT
+382 IGIAA

-410 LDEVTGVPLN
+410 ALTPPKVAPRVRASSPGIDEVTGVPMSLGMSAAQHHVTSGQHATVGGGN
-420 MGLSVAPHHVSSGP
+420 PAHSVA
-434 GATNPSHSVPP
+434 P

-503 AAKSYS
+503 ASKSYS
-509 VSENEAGWT
+509 VSENETGWT
-518 GGSEGEVPGSLA
+518 GGGESEASLPA
-530 GGVPGAVER
+530 GVAGTVER
-539 GVVRVTGPAG
+539 GLVRVTGSG
-549 EARSQAQVVQ
+549 DVRGQAQVVQ

-586 VTTNAPTTTAAPAP
+586 VTTNAPTTATSASSAP
-600 PASNGQQQQTLTQ
+600 NGQQQQVLGQ

-622 PPTRSTQPGGPPPPV
+622 PPARSTQPGGPPPPV
-637 PLNKPTAA
+637 PLNKPLAV

-661 VTRVGAGGQGVS
+661 VTRVGAGGSGVS
-673 VEPGTP
+673 VEPGSP

-704 ASGGGGQPAGSGG
+704 TSGNQSIGSSGSS
-717 GGGQAVVGVGSGGS
+717 GQAVVGVGPGGS
-731 GGGSETPVAPSVE
+731 GGGSETPVAPTVE

-781 QLLISM
+781 KLLISM
-787 AGSSDVAVPAIS
+787 AGSSNIAAT
-799 NLTSPSNPSSAPNTH
+799 TSPNLAPNLSSTQVISSSSSSVSSSPMSSPTHPSSPLLPPLSPPQSAKIGIGDGGIASSSMSTLAPSPLAFSFLSNPSS
-814 VVCSSPSQSPC
+814 VVAAATALPKSPSSPSH
-825 ASLPSVSPSGPS
+825 SLTPP
-837 STHLPSLSPLPHHS
+837 PLP
-851 ISLNTDHEGH
+851 T
-861 ASLSSPIA
+861 
-869 IPLSSPPPLPAYS
+869 SSPPPL
-882 SLSSPSS
+882 LSSSSISAEVLTSTSRNSAPLSS
-889 VAAASVSL
+889 VAPGFSTFS
-897 SQSLLYPPL
+897 SSPP
-906 HSPLPASPASRLSES
+906 HEKHNS
-921 TPQSSASLGATPW
+921 TA
-934 MPSSLSPSST
+934 
-944 IINTPTA
+944 
-951 TTTTNTTTT
+951 
-960 LNYHHH
+960 
-966 SPIATSITS
+966 
-975 NTVTTSST
+975 
-983 TTTTTSSLSGS
+983 SLSGI
-994 LPPPLPLGDCPVVLT
+994 PPPLPLTDPPILLT
-1009 PMEGEDLEPPHSPLD
+1009 PMDGDELEPPHSPLD

-1038 IAAQG
+1038 LAAQG

-1053 RCGGSVSAEDDE
+1053 RCGASVSAEDDD
-1065 GRTPAYLALLY
+1065 GRTPTYLALLY
-1076 ACTPAAAALLA
+1076 ACIPAAAALLS

-1109 AEAECVE
+1109 GEIECIE
-1116 VLLQHILATDD
+1116 VLVQHIMATES
-1127 GPHLLHWLASGPDHR
+1127 GPNLLHRLAGGRDHR
-1142 GSTPLALA
+1142 GNTPLA
-1150 VAHPTADLLAALCHA
+1150 VALSTTISHHHHHMVVAALSHA
-1165 GLDLPALL
+1165 GLDLPTLL
-1173 SHDPS
+1173 SHNPE
-1178 LLKLASPACHALFST
+1178 LLNLASSATLAFISGT
-1193 SSQSESTC
+1193 DRSECTC
-1201 SVWLEGLDLDRVT
+1201 SVWLEGLDINRLVE
-1214 NGDGGCSH
+1214 GDGGSRSNGDDGFRTT
-1222 KQEDEFESGSGSSS
+1222 EENGSSC
-1236 SNEYRERW
+1236 W
-1244 PIGAVRV
+1244 AIGAVRV
-1251 TTTTLWAVLEEALTS
+1251 TPATLWAALEETLTS
-1266 LALHHLDTLARS
+1266 LALHHWEALARN
-1278 HGPSSV
+1278 HGYGQNV
-1284 SMGGRHSSGSGS
+1284 SGCNRHITLP
-1296 RGERRRSDPLQEL
+1296 RGERRRSDPLQDI
-1309 EVNSPHLGITKAAIS
+1309 EVNTSFLGLNKSAVS

-1329 HHRWTRGEY
+1329 HHKWTRGEY

-1344 CDLLANTGSQDICIH
+1344 YDLLVNNRAQDIRIH
-1359 LRTFEAAAYSL
+1359 LHLLEAAAYTL
-1370 LVPVPVL
+1370 LIPVPIL
-1377 KNYLRLM
+1377 KNYLRLI
-1384 EQSQCVVVYGPR
+1384 EQCQCVVVYGPQ
-1396 DSGKCSLVRCLA
+1396 DSGKRLLVRCLA
-1408 HLKGSGSGV
+1408 HLRVGGSV

-1422 DLARGRAASLESVRG
+1422 DMGGGTVSATESVRG
-1437 VAESGGNLVL
+1437 VIESGGSLVVM
-1447 EHVSREAWPAVWAM
+1447 ERVSREAWPGVWGM
-1461 MQGIS
+1461 VKGIS
-1466 GGTVL
+1466 SGTVL

-1492 QLRHDREPLVS
+1492 QLRHDREPLVA
-1503 TLSRSLMRLLA
+1503 TLGRSLTRHVA
-1514 SQHSGVLP
+1514 SLHGGVFP
-1522 SPASHTQRIVEW
+1522 SPASHMQRAVEW
-1534 VTAAWSRLA
+1534 VAGAWGRLA
-1543 ATLMS
+1543 ATLMA

-1561 TQALCGAVSPRDILR
+1561 TQTLLTANNPRDILR
-1576 GVKHLWNSV
+1576 GVEHLWNNV
-1585 ISSEI
+1585 IGMEI
-1590 RTEVVSVWR
+1590 RTEVVGVWR

-1625 APGLPLPPPQAH
+1625 APGLPLPTAEAH
-1637 DFLASLDGGLGRS
+1637 NFLAALDGGLGRS
-1650 AFRGIKSSV
+1650 AFRGMK
-1659 PSSRP
+1659 PPLPPPRP
-1664 KDLPLDVIGSP
+1664 KDLPLEVLGGSNQTNGP
-1675 LWTGSSQQVAEIP
+1675 KFERGESSSHQFTP
-1688 QQSGPPV
+1688 SV
-1695 GLSSPTSPE
+1695 GLASPTSPE

-1718 MGYT
+1718 MGYA